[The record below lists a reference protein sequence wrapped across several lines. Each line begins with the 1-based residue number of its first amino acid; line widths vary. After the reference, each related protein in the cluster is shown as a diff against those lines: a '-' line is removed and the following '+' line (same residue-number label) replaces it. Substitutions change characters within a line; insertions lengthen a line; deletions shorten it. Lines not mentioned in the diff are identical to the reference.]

1 MSDWQRPEQRQI
13 ILQFTMT
20 ILSLPISSAKR
31 KRLQALSTPQGTIAA
46 LAIDQRKS
54 LRRMIAQAAHCDFSE
69 ITDDRLMEF
78 KAAVTGLLSTE
89 TSAVLLDPEYGVA
102 AAKARAGS
110 CGLLLAY
117 EMDGYENPR
126 PHRMLALLPDQSV
139 RRLRD
144 LGAQGIKILL
154 HYAPHDVP
162 AANDEKCA
170 LIERIGNE
178 CEAMDLPF
186 FLEPVAYDPNGL
198 DPRSLE
204 FAKQKPQWVVDMITE
219 FSKDIYKVDILKVEF
234 PVIAAYV
241 EGSAVYT
248 GQRAY
253 GLEEALDWFRAADAA
268 ARRPYIY
275 LSAGV
280 SSPEFLE
287 SLRLALRAEARFS
300 GVLCGRANWQ
310 EGVPAYAKSAAE
322 FHPDALTDWL
332 RASGLANVRAIN
344 ELLRSATP
352 WHSWFGDAHA

>member
-1 MSDWQRPEQRQI
+1 MSSLALSPSKRQ
-13 ILQFTMT
+13 
-20 ILSLPISSAKR
+20 
-31 KRLQALSTPQGTIAA
+31 RLQALSTPSGTIAA

-54 LRRMIAQAAHCDFSE
+54 LRRMIAQAAQCDFGE
-69 ITDDRLMEF
+69 ITDERLKEF
-78 KAAVTGLLSTE
+78 KAAVTGVLSAE
-89 TSAVLLDPEYGVA
+89 TSAVLLDPEYGVE
-102 AAKARAGS
+102 AAKGRAGN

-144 LGAQGIKILL
+144 LGAGGIKILL
-154 HYAPHDVP
+154 HYAPHDSP
-162 AANDEKCA
+162 SANDEKCA

-178 CEAMDLPF
+178 CEALDLPF
-186 FLEPVAYDPNGL
+186 FLEPVIYDPNGL

-204 FAKQKPQWVVDMITE
+204 FAKAKPQWVVGMITE
-219 FSKDIYKVDILKVEF
+219 FSKDVYKVDILKVEF

-241 EGSAVYT
+241 EGSSVYT

-253 GLEEALDWFRAADAA
+253 GLDEALDWYRAADAA
-268 ARRPYIY
+268 AGRPYIY

-280 SSPEFLE
+280 SSAEFLE

-310 EGVPAYAKSAAE
+310 EGVPAYAQSASE
-322 FHPDALTDWL
+322 FHPDALIKWL
-332 RASGLANVRAIN
+332 RDTGLQNVRAIN
-344 ELLRSATP
+344 KLLRSATP
-352 WHSWFGDAHA
+352 WHSWFEDARA

>member
-1 MSDWQRPEQRQI
+1 MSSLVLSPSKRQ
-13 ILQFTMT
+13 
-20 ILSLPISSAKR
+20 
-31 KRLQALSTPQGTIAA
+31 RLQALSTPSGIIAA

-54 LRRMIAQAAHCDFSE
+54 LRRMLAQAARCDLSE
-69 ITDDRLMEF
+69 IADDRLKEF
-78 KAAVTGLLSTE
+78 KAAVTGVLSME
-89 TSAVLLDPEYGVA
+89 TSAILLDPEYGVEA
-102 AAKARAGS
+102 AGRRS
-110 CGLLLAY
+110 IHCGLLLAY

-126 PHRMLALLPDQSV
+126 PHRMLALLPNQSV

-154 HYAPHDVP
+154 HYAPHDLLS
-162 AANDEKCA
+162 ANDEKCA

-178 CEAMDLPF
+178 CEALDLPF
-186 FLEPVAYDPNGL
+186 FLEPVVYDPNGL

-204 FAKQKPQWVVDMITE
+204 FAKQKPQWVIDTITE

-241 EGSAVYT
+241 EGSPEYT

-253 GLEEALDWFRAADAA
+253 GIEEALDYYRAADAA

-280 SSPEFLE
+280 SSSEFLE
-287 SLRLALRAEARFS
+287 SLRLALQAGARFS

-310 EGVPAYAKSAAE
+310 NGVPAYARSASE
-322 FHPDALTDWL
+322 FHPDALADWL
-332 RASGLANVRAIN
+332 SDAGLQNVRAIN
-344 ELLRSATP
+344 DLLRSATP
-352 WHSWFGDAHA
+352 WHSWFQGVAA

>member
-1 MSDWQRPEQRQI
+1 MSS
-13 ILQFTMT
+13 LV
-20 ILSLPISSAKR
+20 LSSSKR
-31 KRLQALSTPQGTIAA
+31 TRLQALSTPSGVIAA

-54 LRRMIAQAAHCDFSE
+54 LRRMIAHAAGADLGE
-69 ITDDRLMEF
+69 ITDERLMEF
-78 KAAVTGLLSTE
+78 KAAVTGVLSAE
-89 TSAVLLDPEYGVA
+89 TSAVLLDPEYGIS
-102 AAKARAGS
+102 AAKERARN

-162 AANDEKCA
+162 AANDRKCA

-178 CEAMDLPF
+178 CDALDMPF
-186 FLEPVAYDPNGL
+186 FLEPVVYDPNGL
-198 DPRSLE
+198 DGRDLE
-204 FAKQKPQWVVDMITE
+204 FARRKPQWVIDTIAE

-241 EGSAVYT
+241 EGCAIYT

-253 GLEEALDWFRAADAA
+253 GLDEALEWFRVADAT

-287 SLRLALRAEARFS
+287 SLRLATRAKARFS

-310 EGVPAYAKSAAE
+310 HGVPAYARLASE
-322 FHPDALTDWL
+322 FHPGALMDWL
-332 RASGLANVRAIN
+332 RTAGLQNVRAIN
-344 ELLRSATP
+344 ELLYSATP
-352 WHSWFGDAHA
+352 WQSWFQDSHA